1 MNKHKRIVILTGAG
15 ISAES
20 GIRTFR
26 DNNGLWENHRVEDF
40 ASPEGFA
47 RDPNLVLDFYN
58 QRRAQLLSDEVG
70 ENAAHVAVAKLEA
83 EHSGEVFLV
92 TQNVDDLHER
102 AGSKNLIHIHGQ
114 LLQKRCT
121 GCHEVSK
128 VRTDLSF
135 SDCCESCAARGT
147 LRPNIV
153 WFGEMPFEMDRI
165 ERALQKCDLFISIGT
180 SGAVYPAA
188 GFVGVANSC
197 GAETVTLNLEEGD
210 NDSAFSRG
218 VYGPATEVV
227 PKFVD
232 ELLAGK

>member
-1 MNKHKRIVILTGAG
+1 MNKHKQIVILTGAG

-26 DNNGLWENHRVEDF
+26 DNNGLWENHRVEDV

-47 RDPNLVLDFYN
+47 RDPDMVLDFYN
-58 QRRAQLLSDEVG
+58 QRRAQLLSDEVS
-70 ENAAHVAVAKLEA
+70 ENAAHVAVAKLEK
-83 EHSGEVFLV
+83 EHSGEVLLV

-102 AGSKNLIHIHGQ
+102 SGSQNLIHIHGQ
-114 LLQKRCT
+114 LLEKRCT
-121 GCHEVSK
+121 RCHKVSEAHCDITLK
-128 VRTDLSF
+128 DTCS
-135 SDCCESCAARGT
+135 SCENSGT

-153 WFGEMPFEMDRI
+153 WFGEMPFEMERI
-165 ERALQKCDLFISIGT
+165 ELALQKCDLFISIGT

-188 GFVGVANSC
+188 GFVSIANSC
-197 GAETVTLNLEEGD
+197 GAETVTLNLEESD
-210 NDSAFSRG
+210 NGYAFDRG

-232 ELLAGK
+232 ELLAG

>member
-1 MNKHKRIVILTGAG
+1 MHKHKRIVILTGAG

-26 DNNGLWENHRVEDF
+26 DGNGLWENHRVEDV

-47 RDPNLVLDFYN
+47 RDPEMVLEFYN
-58 QRRAQLLSDEVG
+58 QRRRQLLSDEVK
-70 ENAAHVAVAKLEA
+70 ENAAHAALARLEQ
-83 EHSGEVFLV
+83 EHSAEVLLV

-121 GCHEVSK
+121 ACGKVSET
-128 VRTDLSF
+128 RTDLNE
-135 SDCCESCAARGT
+135 ESVCGSCGATGT

-153 WFGEMPFEMDRI
+153 WFGEMPFEMERI
-165 ERALQKCDLFISIGT
+165 ESAMQRCDQFVSIGT

-188 GFVGVANSC
+188 GLVSAANAV
-197 GAETVTLNLEEGD
+197 GAETVILNLEESD
-210 NDSAFSRG
+210 NNDAFDRG
-218 VYGPATEVV
+218 SYGPATEVV
-227 PKFVD
+227 PNFVE
-232 ELLAGK
+232 ELLS